1 VDLLQLIK
9 YVINDLLTGGPIFQA
24 IVFPGLVITLLIA
37 IVLVW
42 LERKIAARVQ
52 MRIGPLHAGGPGGI
66 LQPIADFVKFATKE
80 LIIPEYVDKPM
91 FILMPILAFILGF
104 LPLAFI
110 PLSEQFVIVPSN
122 LSMMLVIATA
132 ILFPILLL
140 LTGWFSNSKFAF
152 IGGIRG
158 AYQQIAYELLIWFS
172 ILPIAILAHSFN
184 LIDVVTAQAKST
196 WFIIYQPIGAF
207 VFFIAMLAET
217 GRLPYDLP
225 EAEQEIAAGW
235 YVEYTGTFFALFM
248 ASELY
253 VKLYILSLFYA
264 ILYLGGWLPGFG
276 SPELWTL
283 LKAMIIMFI
292 VFLLRAAFPRTKIR
306 NFLELAWTKLLPLT
320 MINLLI
326 ALIIIWLGLGPG
338 GV

>member
-1 VDLLQLIK
+1 MDIIQLIN
-9 YVINDLLTGGPIFQA
+9 YIITDILSGGPIFQA
-24 IVFPGLVITLLIA
+24 IVFPGIVLTLILA

-42 LERKIAARVQ
+42 LERKVAARVQ

-66 LQPIADFVKFATKE
+66 FQPIADFVKFATKE

-91 FILMPILAFILGF
+91 FYLMPIFAFVLAF

-110 PLSEQFVIVPSN
+110 PLSERFIIVPSN
-122 LSMMLVIATA
+122 LGMMLVIATA

-140 LTGWFSNSKFAF
+140 LTGWVSNSKFAF

-172 ILPIAILAHSFN
+172 VLPIAILAHSFN
-184 LIDVVTAQAKST
+184 LIDVVNVQAKST

-253 VKLYILSLFYA
+253 VKLYILSLFYS

-276 SPELWTL
+276 SPEIWTL
-283 LKAMIIMFI
+283 AKAMIIMFL
-292 VFLLRAAFPRTKIR
+292 VFILRAAFPRTKIR

-320 MINLLI
+320 ILNLLI
-326 ALIIIWLGLGPG
+326 TLIIIWAGLAPG
-338 GV
+338 GA

>member
-1 VDLLQLIK
+1 MDLIQLIN
-9 YVINDLLTGGPIFQA
+9 YIITDILSGGPIFQA
-24 IVFPGLVITLLIA
+24 IVFPGIVLTLILA
-37 IVLVW
+37 VVLVW

-66 LQPIADFVKFATKE
+66 FQPIADFVKFATKE
-80 LIIPEYVDKPM
+80 LIIPEYVDRPM
-91 FILMPILAFILGF
+91 FYLMPIFAFVLAF

-110 PLSEQFVIVPSN
+110 PLSERFIIVPSN
-122 LSMMLVIATA
+122 LGMMLVIATA

-140 LTGWFSNSKFAF
+140 LTGWVSNSKFAF

-172 ILPIAILAHSFN
+172 VLPIAILAHSFN
-184 LIDVVTAQAKST
+184 LIDVVNMQAKST

-253 VKLYILSLFYA
+253 VKLYILSLFYS
-264 ILYLGGWLPGFG
+264 ILYLGGWLPSFG
-276 SPELWTL
+276 SPEIWTL
-283 LKAMIIMFI
+283 AKAMIIMFL
-292 VFLLRAAFPRTKIR
+292 VFILRAAFPRTKIR

-320 MINLLI
+320 VLNLLI
-326 ALIIIWLGLGPG
+326 TLIIIWVGLAPG
-338 GV
+338 GA